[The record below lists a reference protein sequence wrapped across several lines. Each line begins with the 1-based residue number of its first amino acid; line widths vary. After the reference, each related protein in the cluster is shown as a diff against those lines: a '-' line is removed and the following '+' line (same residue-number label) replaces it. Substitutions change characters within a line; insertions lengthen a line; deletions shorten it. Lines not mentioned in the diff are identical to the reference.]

1 MDEIVA
7 LIMCTV
13 AATCIAFLLYSIEV
27 LWPFFKVNLLLV
39 KVGIV
44 RALEI
49 RTLWL
54 HASRGKYEA
63 ISWSSFVC
71 QYSCIPF

>member
-1 MDEIVA
+1 MEEIVA

-13 AATCIAFLLYSIEV
+13 AATCIAFLLYSIEF
-27 LWPFFKVNLLLV
+27 LWPFFKVNLFLV
-39 KVGIV
+39 KLDIV

-63 ISWSSFVC
+63 SFVC
-71 QYSCIPF
+71 QYSCILF